1 VSAVAECDFVRGV
14 FIGMHLG
21 CWNLEVCV
29 QSSDAGRRKSHGE
42 RNPIWYCISVTVLIY
57 SI

>member
-21 CWNLEVCV
+21 CWNVEV
-29 QSSDAGRRKSHGE
+29 
-42 RNPIWYCISVTVLIY
+42 CISVTVLIY